1 MTRLRL
7 APYPH
12 EVARRPAAGRH
23 LLAQH
28 DAETIVVYQAYRPA
42 IARFAAE
49 HGCFGGEAF
58 SFSRMSWIKPSFLW
72 MMFRCGW
79 ASKEGQER
87 VLAIGMKR
95 AYFDGLL
102 ARVVPSSWDREIHGT
117 QAEWQA
123 AVKRSDV
130 RLQWD
135 PDHHPSG
142 AAIERRTIQLG
153 LRGDALAGFRGEAI
167 AWIEDLT
174 ELVERE
180 RAHRM
185 ELEALRIPVEDDYP
199 LGEPLR
205 ARLGLASRS

>member
-23 LLAQH
+23 LLAQR

-49 HGCFGGEAF
+49 HGCFGGEGF
-58 SFSRMSWIKPSFLW
+58 TFSRMSWIKPSFLW

-79 ASKEGQER
+79 ASKEGQVR

-123 AVKRSDV
+123 AVKRRARRARARAPHGARSAPDPRRG
-130 RLQWD
+130 RL
-135 PDHHPSG
+135 
-142 AAIERRTIQLG
+142 
-153 LRGDALAGFRGEAI
+153 
-167 AWIEDLT
+167 
-174 ELVERE
+174 
-180 RAHRM
+180 
-185 ELEALRIPVEDDYP
+185 P